1 MSQTILIEPNDDL
14 KKIFSL
20 NLHTFVGTDVIHRHN
35 SEDTVNLLAILPQ
48 IALIITR
55 AQVDKDSTAEKI
67 SKYLKEHNLD
77 IPMIVMGNTENVDKS
92 SLVMPDPINWEIL
105 IAHAAKFLGVTLN
118 DVAKKIKPDYLPIG
132 VYYFYDIVN
141 TPCDVYIR
149 IKKGTGDYQYV
160 KRIHSKDTFDK
171 EVIKKYE
178 EQGLKEFY
186 IPRDYQQ
193 YFINFLTNHL
203 VKKLERDDLTLE
215 DRILTTANTH
225 EIVRDQ
231 VRDLGL
237 EESTVDLADAGI
249 ESMIRSVKNSPEVT
263 NLLKFLFTNK
273 VSYAY
278 QHCHLMTVM
287 CHYILSKQSWYKPD
301 HLETLSFVSFFSDVT
316 LKSMSQMQICD
327 TTDLNDTPLTD
338 EERAHVMSHA
348 KDAVELIQNHPEVT
362 DTMKHVLL
370 QHHGAVDGIGFPEN
384 PDEDI
389 HPLAKVFIIAD
400 NFVKILL
407 HPEKPKSKKE
417 ILPIM
422 YKRFTNPSYQK
433 IIKALEQRFD
443 A

>member
-20 NLHTFVGTDVIHRHN
+20 NLHTFVGTDVIHRHD
-35 SEDTVNLLAILPQ
+35 SEDTINLLSILPQ

-55 AQVDKDSTAEKI
+55 AQVGKDQTASKI
-67 SKYLKEHNLD
+67 SKYLIDHKLE
-77 IPMIVMGNTENVDKS
+77 IPLIVLGDTDGVDKTA
-92 SLVMPDPINWEIL
+92 LILPDPINWEIL

-118 DVAKKIKPDYLPIG
+118 DVAKKVRPDYLPIAC
-132 VYYFYDIVN
+132 YYFYDISN
-141 TPCDVYIR
+141 SPCDVYIR
-149 IKKGTGDYQYV
+149 IKKAPGDYQFV

-178 EQGLKEFY
+178 EQGLKEFF
-186 IPRDYQQ
+186 IPKDYQQ
-193 YFINFLTNHL
+193 YFINFLTNQL
-203 VKKLERDDLTLE
+203 VQKLERDDLTLE
-215 DRILTTANTH
+215 DRILTTANTLDV
-225 EIVRDQ
+225 VRDQ

-237 EESTVDLADAGI
+237 EDSTVDLADAGI

-287 CHYILSKQSWYKPD
+287 CHYILSKQSWYRPE

-316 LKSMSQMQICD
+316 LKSMSQMQVASMYD
-327 TTDLNDTPLTD
+327 FNETPLTD
-338 EERAHVMSHA
+338 DERIAVLSHA
-348 KDAVELIQNHPEVT
+348 KDAVALIQNYPEVS
-362 DTMKHVLL
+362 DTTKHVLL
-370 QHHGAVDGIGFPEN
+370 QHHGSKDGTGFPEN
-384 PDEDI
+384 PDEEI

-407 HPEKPKSKKE
+407 HPEKPKAKKD
-417 ILPIM
+417 ILPIL
-422 YKRFTNPSYQK
+422 YKRFTHPSYQK

-443 A
+443 G

>member
-1 MSQTILIEPNDDL
+1 MSQTILIEPNEDL

-20 NLHTFVGTDVIHRHN
+20 NLHTFVGTDVIHRRD
-35 SEDTVNLLAILPQ
+35 SDDTINLLSILPQ

-55 AQVDKDSTAEKI
+55 VQVGNDQTASKI
-67 SKYLKEHNLD
+67 SKYLADHNLE
-77 IPMIVMGNTENVDKS
+77 IPLIVLGETNAIDKS
-92 SLVMPDPINWEIL
+92 ALQLPDPINWEIL

-118 DVAKKIKPDYLPIG
+118 DVVKKVKPDYLP
-132 VYYFYDIVN
+132 VSTYYLYDIAN

-149 IKKGTGDYQYV
+149 IKKGPGDYQFV

-171 EVIKKYE
+171 EVILKYE

-186 IPRDYQQ
+186 IPKDYQQ
-193 YFINFLTNHL
+193 YFINFLTNQL
-203 VKKLERDDLTLE
+203 VTKLERDDLTLE
-215 DRILTTANTH
+215 DRILTTANTLDV
-225 EIVRDQ
+225 IRDQ

-249 ESMIRSVKNSPEVT
+249 ESMIRSVKSSPEVT

-273 VSYAY
+273 VSYSY

-287 CHYILSKQSWYKPD
+287 CHYILTKQSWYKPE

-316 LKSMSQMQICD
+316 LKSISQMQVSSMYD
-327 TTDLNDTPLTD
+327 FSETPLTD
-338 EERAHVMSHA
+338 EERAAVLTHA
-348 KDAVELIQNHPEVT
+348 KDAAALVKNYPEVSET
-362 DTMKHVLL
+362 TKHVLL
-370 QHHGAVDGIGFPEN
+370 QHHGSPTGEGLPEN
-384 PDEDI
+384 PDEEI
-389 HPLAKVFIIAD
+389 HPLAKVFIVAD

-417 ILPIM
+417 ILPM
-422 YKRFTNPSYQK
+422 LYKRFTHPSYQK
-433 IIKALEQRFD
+433 IIKALEQRFE